1 MHSPRIAVIM
11 FPGTNCEEE
20 SAHAVESVGMQVS
33 ILRWNTK
40 ESLDNYDG
48 FILPGGFSYEDRIRA
63 GIIAAQE
70 PIMKN
75 IKSQSNKGKPIIGI
89 CNGAQILVEAGII
102 PGLKNRVEIALA
114 PNENPFISGYYC
126 TWVHIKSVGN
136 CAFNKL
142 FESEEVI
149 PIPIAHAE
157 GRFVTK
163 DSSLLNQLKKNKQI
177 SFQYCDEQ
185 GNIIERFPINPNET
199 TLNIAGISNKEGNVL
214 AIMPH
219 PERASFKRQI
229 PNIRLQDFED
239 AESNAPAVKIF
250 DSMKK
255 YILANFSHR
264 KI

>member
-1 MHSPRIAVIM
+1 
-11 FPGTNCEEE
+11 
-20 SAHAVESVGMQVS
+20 
-33 ILRWNTK
+33 
-40 ESLDNYDG
+40 
-48 FILPGGFSYEDRIRA
+48 
-63 GIIAAQE
+63 
-70 PIMKN
+70 
-75 IKSQSNKGKPIIGI
+75 
-89 CNGAQILVEAGII
+89 
-102 PGLKNRVEIALA
+102 
-114 PNENPFISGYYC
+114 
-126 TWVHIKSVGN
+126 
-136 CAFNKL
+136 KL

-264 KI
+264 KILPF